1 MTATRLSEICRLISG
16 QHIDSANY
24 NTACRGIGYLTGP
37 SDFGPRFPIVSKWTE
52 YPKVTANRGDILV
65 TVKGS
70 GVGKTNLLDQDNIA
84 ISRQLMAVR
93 VTAADPQYVQS
104 FLEFKFE
111 HFQDVSTGAAIPG
124 ISRDQLLSLEVPLP
138 ELPEQQRIVAI
149 LDEAFAAIANAK
161 ANAEKNLQNAR
172 ALFDSYLASCFS
184 VWHDTWPKESIGS
197 VCEYSNGKAHEMHI
211 DEGGQFILIN
221 SKFISSDG
229 QVFKRTSAPL
239 SLLRIGDVAMVLSDV
254 PNGKALAKCYLV
266 ESNETYSL
274 NQRICSFRSKVLIP
288 RFLYWQLNRHP
299 YLLNFDNGEN
309 QTNLRL
315 NQVLSCP
322 LVVPPLHVQQS
333 LADTLDSI
341 AEKVEA
347 LKGIFEGKLVALDE
361 LKKSLLHR
369 AFNGDL

>member
-1 MTATRLSEICRLISG
+1 MTATRLGEICRLISG

-24 NTACRGIGYLTGP
+24 NTENRGIGYLTGP
-37 SDFGPRFPIVSKWTE
+37 SDFGSRFPIVSKWTE

-149 LDEAFAAIANAK
+149 LDEAFAAIATAK

-172 ALFDSYLASCFS
+172 ALFERTR
-184 VWHDTWPKESIGS
+184 DTGFTQCTGKYGTVRIDALCESIILKSAVGLRGE
-197 VCEYSNGKAHEMHI
+197 VGK
-211 DEGGQFILIN
+211 
-221 SKFISSDG
+221 
-229 QVFKRTSAPL
+229 
-239 SLLRIGDVAMVLSDV
+239 
-254 PNGKALAKCYLV
+254 C
-266 ESNETYSL
+266 
-274 NQRICSFRSKVLIP
+274 
-288 RFLYWQLNRHP
+288 
-299 YLLNFDNGEN
+299 
-309 QTNLRL
+309 
-315 NQVLSCP
+315 
-322 LVVPPLHVQQS
+322 
-333 LADTLDSI
+333 
-341 AEKVEA
+341 
-347 LKGIFEGKLVALDE
+347 
-361 LKKSLLHR
+361 
-369 AFNGDL
+369 

>member
-1 MTATRLSEICRLISG
+1 
-16 QHIDSANY
+16 
-24 NTACRGIGYLTGP
+24 
-37 SDFGPRFPIVSKWTE
+37 
-52 YPKVTANRGDILV
+52 
-65 TVKGS
+65 
-70 GVGKTNLLDQDNIA
+70 
-84 ISRQLMAVR
+84 
-93 VTAADPQYVQS
+93 
-104 FLEFKFE
+104 
-111 HFQDVSTGAAIPG
+111 
-124 ISRDQLLSLEVPLP
+124 
-138 ELPEQQRIVAI
+138 
-149 LDEAFAAIANAK
+149 
-161 ANAEKNLQNAR
+161 
-172 ALFDSYLASCFS
+172 
-184 VWHDTWPKESIGS
+184 
-197 VCEYSNGKAHEMHI
+197 MHI

-299 YLLNFDNGEN
+299 YLLSFDNGEN

-347 LKGIFEGKLVALDE
+347 LKGIFEGKLAALDE